1 MVFFRLSQV
10 LNLYYFRIRS
20 PPGPRNGYRIC
31 CCCRRK
37 EGCRLVI
44 SGSLLVECPDVQRVL
59 SPTMIVNAQTTP
71 EMLLLLSRIVSPVR
85 ECLYSR
91 ALNPSQEASGLGDPS
106 RRPGTSIGCNGL
118 TPKAEEEAD
127 RWPREAGK
135 VNRHPQRHPTQHM
148 CPHRFGTIPPG
159 SRMSD
164 GVSNEL
170 YLSFIG
176 GTPEDR
182 SRHRARSTSTRFWRK
197 VATLAPD
204 PAQVSTSLWDDS
216 SRISHG

>member
-1 MVFFRLSQV
+1 MHRQPPRL
-10 LNLYYFRIRS
+10 
-20 PPGPRNGYRIC
+20 C
-31 CCCRRK
+31 
-37 EGCRLVI
+37 
-44 SGSLLVECPDVQRVL
+44 
-59 SPTMIVNAQTTP
+59 
-71 EMLLLLSRIVSPVR
+71 MLLLLSRIVCPVR
-85 ECLYSR
+85 ECLCWR
-91 ALNPSQEASGLGDPS
+91 ALSPSQGGERAWRSFEASWNVHRVQQNDSQSRRRGRTGGLGRRERSTSTHQSSDSMTCVHIDSGRFHRDPVALGVS
-106 RRPGTSIGCNGL
+106 LGSPVLGLLEALLRIGRGTGQGRPAPGFGAKSSY
-118 TPKAEEEAD
+118 
-127 RWPREAGK
+127 W
-135 VNRHPQRHPTQHM
+135 HPTQHM
-148 CPHRFGTIPPG
+148 RAHRFGTIPPG

-170 YLSFIG
+170 YLPFIG